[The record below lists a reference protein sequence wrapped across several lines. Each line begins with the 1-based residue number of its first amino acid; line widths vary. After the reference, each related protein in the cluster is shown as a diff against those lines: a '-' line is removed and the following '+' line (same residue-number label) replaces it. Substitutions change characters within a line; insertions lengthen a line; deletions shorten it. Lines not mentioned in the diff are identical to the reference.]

1 MTTAER
7 HRGETD
13 SPWVWS
19 LRASETWRTFLEMF
33 DTWKMKR
40 NKEHCPPHH
49 WISSWKSFFHV
60 AWKRALLMKEIL
72 RHFIF
77 GQIPSVFILFDE
89 TEHNFYFKNSKG
101 TKSEPSTLSKLRSYE
116 NSSFWR
122 LLDVWGRVRGA
133 VCWVQVG
140 YGYARGGR
148 CLGTLGTLVRCEGT
162 TEGYVGYA
170 VWEQCVC
177 LLVAV
182 VLLCC
187 LHHTTN
193 QIQWISVGLDMDW
206 AIYGTLIVQQW
217 PAAMTPAGLSKG
229 QLFFL
234 VFR

>member
-1 MTTAER
+1 MAPCVTGKQGTNQAPLDTKPAIHLSESASTFPACPFTSI
-7 HRGETD
+7 HTVNPTSVVD
-13 SPWVWS
+13 SV
-19 LRASETWRTFLEMF
+19 
-33 DTWKMKR
+33 
-40 NKEHCPPHH
+40 
-49 WISSWKSFFHV
+49 
-60 AWKRALLMKEIL
+60 
-72 RHFIF
+72 
-77 GQIPSVFILFDE
+77 
-89 TEHNFYFKNSKG
+89 
-101 TKSEPSTLSKLRSYE
+101 TLSKLRSYE

-193 QIQWISVGLDMDW
+193 QIQ
-206 AIYGTLIVQQW
+206 
-217 PAAMTPAGLSKG
+217 
-229 QLFFL
+229 
-234 VFR
+234 